1 MGSQL
6 ERVVVTWLK
15 ERPEMLQND
24 AALLIFIALRGEK
37 K

>member
-6 ERVVVTWLK
+6 ERVVVKWLK
-15 ERPEMLQND
+15 EHPEALQND
-24 AALLIFIALRGEK
+24 AASLILIALRGEK